1 MPKLQ
6 ELLHDL
12 PVEIRGDPTVDIN
25 SISYDSRCT
34 SPGSLF
40 VALRGEHTDGHL
52 YLADARTRGA
62 VAALVEEWPNQ
73 ANVLLPAI
81 ARIADTRVALATL
94 AARFYQFPAQSLGLV
109 GVTGTDGKTTTSFL
123 IESILRAAGY
133 RTGLIGTVAI
143 RIGDTWYQHDL
154 RQTTPE
160 SLDVQCLLADMR
172 AVNVEW
178 AVLEAT
184 SHGLVLHRLDHCP
197 FDIAVVTNVTQEH
210 LDFHGTIENYRRAKG
225 KLLEFVRD
233 RGTRPYPTGIV
244 LNADDEG
251 ARSLA
256 HFAGDTPILWYSTRK
271 HAQLTADAIR
281 VSTRGTAFR
290 LHIGEQIAD
299 VTLQL
304 IGPWN
309 VENALAAAGVGLLL
323 GLPLDVIV
331 RGLEQ
336 LTRVPGRFTK
346 VDCGQPFSVIVD
358 YAHTPE
364 SFQRVLPLARQI
376 ATGRV
381 IVVFGSAGERD
392 RVKRRL
398 QGMIAAQLADFAIL
412 TSEDPR
418 FEDPW
423 FIIDEIAEGMRSAG
437 AREGQNYLR
446 IEDRRTAIR
455 EALRRAQ
462 PGDIVL
468 LLGKGH
474 EQCIIYG
481 NERRPWDELA
491 EAQSALEDLG
501 YRCSR

>member
-1 MPKLQ
+1 MPQLQ
-6 ELLHDL
+6 ELLRDL
-12 PVEIRGDPTVDIN
+12 PVELQGDPTVDIK
-25 SISYDSRCT
+25 SIVYDSRCA

-40 VALRGEHTDGHL
+40 VALRGEHTDGHF
-52 YLADARTRGA
+52 YLADAQARGA
-62 VAALVEEWPNQ
+62 VAALVEAWPDQ
-73 ANVLLPAI
+73 ATVQLPAI
-81 ARIADTRVALATL
+81 ARTADTRVALATL

-109 GVTGTDGKTTTSFL
+109 GVTGTDGKTTTTFL

-133 RTGLIGTVAI
+133 RTGLIGTVTI
-143 RIGDTWYQHDL
+143 RIGDTCYQHDL
-154 RQTTPE
+154 RQTTPQ
-160 SLDVQCLLADMR
+160 SLDVQRLLAEMR
-172 AVNVEW
+172 AVDVDW

-184 SHGLVLHRLDHCP
+184 SHGLALHRLDHCP

-210 LDFHGTIENYRRAKG
+210 LDFHGSIENYRRAKG

-233 RGTRPYPTGIV
+233 RGNRPYPTGIV

-256 HFAGDTPILWYSTRK
+256 HFAGDAPILWYSVSGQ
-271 HAQLTADAIR
+271 ALLTADAIR
-281 VSTRGTAFR
+281 VSTEGTTFR
-290 LHIGEQIAD
+290 LRFKEQIAN

-304 IGPWN
+304 VGPWN
-309 VENALAAAGVGLLL
+309 VENALAAAGVGLIL
-323 GLPLDVIV
+323 GLPLDVII
-331 RGLEQ
+331 RGLEE
-336 LTRVPGRFTK
+336 LVSVPGRFTK

-376 ATGRV
+376 AAGRV

-392 RVKRRL
+392 RIKRRL
-398 QGMIAAQLADFAIL
+398 QGAITARWADFAIL

-418 FEDPW
+418 FENPW
-423 FIIDEIAEGMRSAG
+423 AIINDIAEGMRSAG
-437 AREGQNYLR
+437 AREGQHYLR
-446 IEDRRTAIR
+446 IEDRRIAIR
-455 EALRRAQ
+455 EALQRAQ

-491 EAQSALEDLG
+491 EARRALEDLG
-501 YRCSR
+501 YHCPR